1 MRIERKLVPV
11 EDFAEW
17 VERHDLTIELMER
30 GKDRLPFVARF
41 YAYIKG
47 AEIKEGGFLRSDFA
61 SGGDEEE
68 AIKGLPTLYS
78 ETTIVF
84 DAYKPTRREL
94 VCPRFNGC

>member
-17 VERHDLTIELMER
+17 VERHDLTVELHER
-30 GKDRLPFVARF
+30 GRDRLPGIERF

-47 AEIKEGGFLRSDFA
+47 AEILDNGFLRGA
-61 SGGDEEE
+61 SMDADSEDR
-68 AIKGLPTLYS
+68 AIAGLPSLYS
-78 ETTIVF
+78 ERVIVF

-94 VCPRFNGC
+94 VCPRFKGC

>member
-30 GKDRLPFVARF
+30 GSDRPIGIERF

-47 AEIKEGGFLRSDFA
+47 AEIKDNGFLRGSF
-61 SGGDEEE
+61 SNSENE
-68 AIKGLPTLYS
+68 ADCIARLPAIYS
-78 ETTIVF
+78 EKTIVF

-94 VCPRFNGC
+94 VCPRFKGC